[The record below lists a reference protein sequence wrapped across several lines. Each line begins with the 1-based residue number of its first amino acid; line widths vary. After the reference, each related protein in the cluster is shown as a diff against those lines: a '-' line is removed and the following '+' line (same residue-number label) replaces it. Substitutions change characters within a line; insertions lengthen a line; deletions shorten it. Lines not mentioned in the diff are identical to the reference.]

1 MTVTRDENDW
11 VSFTVLDD
19 KIKFYGKYIEDV
31 TKVLVKHSIIEDEHN
46 GASSYFI
53 KNNRLSLG

>member
-1 MTVTRDENDW
+1 MTRGESDW

-19 KIKFYGKYIEDV
+19 KIKFYGKHIEDV
-31 TKVLVKHSIIEDEHN
+31 TKALVKHSIIKDERN
-46 GASSYFI
+46 GASSYLI